1 MNHSTSVNN
10 DGTNKCCE
18 YKFVTIQKY
27 FIDIGIVTARRCA
40 TCSLIDLQL
49 TLSVKYLNSII
60 KSPITSSGAQKNC
73 LVFLA
78 VVYRLIFCVGSRG
91 QNQASTNWLITY
103 LDWGQNSDRIV
114 YIPLYHTECWKIER
128 VKTASMPA
136 ASYRQQV
143 SNQTLDCPFHWC
155 REFKKHAPCWF
166 RFYWMDYFALSLE
179 FYLSEV
185 ICWCYWRFMAK

>member
-40 TCSLIDLQL
+40 TCPLIDLQL

-60 KSPITSSGAQKNC
+60 RSRLAVRKRTG

-78 VVYRLIFCVGSRG
+78 CSVSIDLLYRLSR
-91 QNQASTNWLITY
+91 AESSLYKLAHHIP
-103 LDWGQNSDRIV
+103 DRV
-114 YIPLYHTECWKIER
+114 HRSSELKRPVCPLLYTGNKFRTKLWI
-128 VKTASMPA
+128 A
-136 ASYRQQV
+136 
-143 SNQTLDCPFHWC
+143 PFHWC
-155 REFKKHAPCWF
+155 REFKKHAPYWF
-166 RFYWMDYFALSLE
+166 RFYLMDYFALSLE

-185 ICWCYWRFMAK
+185 ICWCY